1 MHPSRPSD
9 ERGIALVLALFV
21 LVVIAALIGA
31 VFFIAQLEVRT
42 GANTVS
48 SLQAAQ
54 AADAGLEYASA
65 NWSRAWAQQG
75 VGTTTGIDWV
85 QLGGTSG
92 YFSDSIT
99 ELNDQLLMV
108 RSFGEARDGS
118 GGVLASR
125 AGGMLFKVAPPD
137 FGLSAAVTVQG
148 NASIGGKDTVSGYDV
163 VPSGGAWSAN
173 CASLTRSDQPGIRA
187 SSNFSTSASGSP
199 KYFVTPSSSA
209 SDTSVTTSAA
219 KVNGVFTTLEGMA
232 DLSFTT
238 STLPSSVAPVL
249 SGHTCAT
256 GSSNPDNWGDPTYAA
271 SGTDGTSHP
280 CASYFPIIY
289 VDGGGGTVMPPSGT
303 GQGILL
309 VNGNLKFNSGFKF
322 YGVVLVTGKVSAS
335 GGGSTGN
342 IYGALLAQSDATLNG
357 NERFDYSSCAMTL
370 AAQAALIG
378 RPLTVRP
385 YIRF

>member
-1 MHPSRPSD
+1 MRPSRPSD
-9 ERGIALVLALFV
+9 ERGIALVIALFA
-21 LVVIAALIGA
+21 LVVIGAMVAA
-31 VFFIAQLEVRT
+31 VFFGAQLEERT

-48 SLQAAQ
+48 SLQATQ
-54 AADAGLEYASA
+54 AADAGLEYAAA
-65 NWSRAWAQQG
+65 NWSRSWAQQG
-75 VGTTTGIDWV
+75 VGNTTGIDWV
-85 QLGGTSG
+85 QLGSTSG
-92 YFSDSIT
+92 YFSDSVT

-137 FGLSAAVTVQG
+137 FGLSAAVTVEG
-148 NASIGGKDTVSGYDV
+148 SATVGGKDTVSGYDV

-173 CASLTRSDQPGIRA
+173 CFSLTRSDQPAIRA
-187 SSNFSTSASGSP
+187 SSNVSAFGFGSP
-199 KYFVTPSSSA
+199 KYLVTPSSSA
-209 SDTSVTTSAA
+209 SDTSVATSVA
-219 KVNGVFTTLEGMA
+219 KVNGVFSTLEGMA

-238 STLPSSVAPVL
+238 ATLPTSVAPVL

-256 GSSNPDNWGDPTYAA
+256 GSSNSGNWGDPTYAA

-280 CASYFPIIY
+280 CASYFPVIY

-342 IYGALLAQSDATLNG
+342 VYGALLAQGDATLNG
-357 NERFDYSSCAMTL
+357 NERFDYSSCAVTL
-370 AAQAALIG
+370 VAEAALIG
-378 RPLTVRP
+378 RPLSVRP